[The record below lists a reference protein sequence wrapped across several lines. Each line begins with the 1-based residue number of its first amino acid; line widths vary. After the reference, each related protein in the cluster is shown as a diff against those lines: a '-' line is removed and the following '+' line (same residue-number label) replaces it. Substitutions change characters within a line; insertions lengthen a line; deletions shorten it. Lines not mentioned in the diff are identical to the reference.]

1 MTSKAI
7 GKTRAALVVT
17 TGTQAVAV
25 ITEVTAQ
32 PINDGNTERLRITGP
47 AQWDPQI
54 QQHIEETV
62 LECVQRILKKV
73 NITVSGFEISIA
85 NLNVSAN
92 YGNTGW
98 DYWPGLRW
106 LQNNLRRRHYQS
118 PPINCRAKL
127 PHPSSAVGL

>member
-73 NITVSGFEISIA
+73 NITVSGFESILA
-85 NLNVSAN
+85 IQPFRPLCLRGCELQLMPWYFLPLILNKN
-92 YGNTGW
+92 
-98 DYWPGLRW
+98 
-106 LQNNLRRRHYQS
+106 
-118 PPINCRAKL
+118 
-127 PHPSSAVGL
+127 